1 LARLALSP
9 HRPQEILDVQQLEE
23 QNLGLELTAENV
35 DNVLDEIRWGVNQV
49 MRSLINGIYFIL
61 F

>member
-1 LARLALSP
+1 M
-9 HRPQEILDVQQLEE
+9 QQLEE

-49 MRSLINGIYFIL
+49 MRSLINVIYFIL

>member
-1 LARLALSP
+1 M
-9 HRPQEILDVQQLEE
+9 QQLEE